1 MLNELTTAINERR
14 SEKGTSE
21 FFVRIYFAAFTS
33 DLSFHFHSFVSLTF
47 AGALSASPTHADD
60 DTNQNNYGNK
70 TSDEN
75 GNNDVGRM

>member
-1 MLNELTTAINERR
+1 MAFTTTALPTHNTENFI
-14 SEKGTSE
+14 
-21 FFVRIYFAAFTS
+21 
-33 DLSFHFHSFVSLTF
+33 LTF

-75 GNNDVGRM
+75 GNND